1 MALRRAI
8 CARSLPSSFWRSMT
22 KFMSAWA
29 AENAWPAEELPAFM
43 IGGLGR
49 CRGFGSLQS
58 ALPLKKRP
66 SRSKGSRSLQ
76 RRFTSESH
84 SSA

>member
-1 MALRRAI
+1 MALRCEI

-22 KFMSAWA
+22 KFMSAWE
-29 AENAWPAEELPAFM
+29 AEKACPAGELPAFM
-43 IGGLGR
+43 IGGRGR

-66 SRSKGSRSLQ
+66 SRSNGSVSLQ